1 MIYPCAPEP
10 ALSVAGGCS
19 LWLRFLTRPANS
31 PPEVS
36 RLFYNPHFARCSLRI
51 LLLSDIHAN
60 LEALEASLAAAPPYD
75 LVANLGDVV
84 GYGASPNEVIERSQA
99 LGDIFVRGNHDK
111 AATGLLE
118 LDDFNPL
125 AAAAALWTRD
135 QLTPEH
141 FEWLHTLPQGP
152 IPLEAFP
159 QAQLVHGSPG
169 DEDAYI
175 VSIGDALVPLLA
187 DSTPLTF
194 FGHTHLQGGF
204 FANGSSADGFRPEY
218 RTVGQPESVSL
229 QLKPDTRYMINPG
242 SVGQPRDG
250 DWRAAFAL
258 FDTEAQVV
266 HYHRAP
272 YNLKA
277 AQDRILAAGLPP
289 RLATRLAAGR

>member
-1 MIYPCAPEP
+1 M
-10 ALSVAGGCS
+10 
-19 LWLRFLTRPANS
+19 
-31 PPEVS
+31 
-36 RLFYNPHFARCSLRI
+36 
-51 LLLSDIHAN
+51 
-60 LEALEASLAAAPPYD
+60 AAAPQFD

-84 GYGASPNEVIERSQA
+84 GYGASPNEVIERSRS
-99 LGDIFVRGNHDK
+99 LGKIFVRGNHDK
-111 AATGLLE
+111 AATGLLA

-125 AAAAALWTRD
+125 AATAAIWTGD

-141 FEWLHTLPQGP
+141 HDWLKALPQGP
-152 IPLEAFP
+152 LALEAFP
-159 QAQLVHGSPG
+159 DIQIVHGSPL

-175 VSIGDALVPLLA
+175 VSLGDALAPLITLGM
-187 DSTPLTF
+187 PLTF

-204 FANGSSADGFRPEY
+204 FANGSSADALRPEY
-218 RTVGQPESVSL
+218 RTVGQAESVSL
-229 QLKPDTRYMINPG
+229 HLKPDTRYMINPG

-266 HYHRAP
+266 HFHRTP

-277 AQDRILAAGLPP
+277 AQDRIFAASLPP

>member
-1 MIYPCAPEP
+1 MVYNRQF
-10 ALSVAGGCS
+10 AGV
-19 LWLRFLTRPANS
+19 P
-31 PPEVS
+31 
-36 RLFYNPHFARCSLRI
+36 LRI

-60 LEALEASLAAAPPYD
+60 LEALEACLATAPPYD

-84 GYGASPNEVIERSQA
+84 GYGASPNEVIERSRD
-99 LGDIFVRGNHDK
+99 LGKIFVRGNHDK

-118 LDDFNPL
+118 LDDFNPM
-125 AAAAALWTRD
+125 AAAAAIWTRD
-135 QLTPEH
+135 QLTKEH
-141 FEWLHTLPQGP
+141 YEWLRAMPQGP
-152 IPLEAFP
+152 LPLDNFAHV
-159 QAQLVHGSPG
+159 QLVHGSPE
-169 DEDAYI
+169 DEDTYI
-175 VSIGDALVPLLA
+175 VSIGDALVPLISDA
-187 DSTPLTF
+187 TPITF

-218 RTVGQPESVSL
+218 RTVGQAESVAL
-229 QLKPDTRYMINPG
+229 QLKSNTRYMINPG

-266 HYHRAP
+266 HFHRTP

-277 AQDRILAAGLPP
+277 AQDRIFAANLPA

>member
-1 MIYPCAPEP
+1 
-10 ALSVAGGCS
+10 
-19 LWLRFLTRPANS
+19 
-31 PPEVS
+31 
-36 RLFYNPHFARCSLRI
+36 LRI

-60 LEALEASLAAAPPYD
+60 LEALEATLAAAPSFD
-75 LVANLGDVV
+75 SVANLGDVV
-84 GYGASPNEVIERSQA
+84 GYGASPNEVIDRSRS
-99 LGDIFVRGNHDK
+99 LGKTFVRGNHDK

-125 AAAAALWTRD
+125 AAAAAIWTRD

-141 FEWLHTLPQGP
+141 YEWLHALPQGP
-152 IPLEAFP
+152 LTLEGFP
-159 QAQLVHGSPG
+159 KVQLVHGSPG

-187 DSTPLTF
+187 LETPLTF

-204 FANGSSADGFRPEY
+204 FANGDSADGFRPEY
-218 RTVGQPESVSL
+218 RTVGQAESVSL
-229 QLKPDTRYMINPG
+229 HLKPHSRYMINPG

-266 HYHRAP
+266 HFHRAP

-277 AQDRILAAGLPP
+277 AQDRIFAANLPP